1 MCSGVL
7 IMRRVIRKCFVDGP
21 SHWRAIYY
29 FVFYSACIWTLTS
42 CKDHEKK
49 TYQNKLVL
57 VDSLGLPLPMNA
69 APFTYTYK
77 ILSTEDHECLYWK
90 NKFDNS
96 ILVYDLDQGELDRI
110 FSYPKEGPGSV
121 SDIDGITVFSKD
133 SIYFRCESLFGR
145 LILIDSLGRIRNYF
159 HHSDSSITAS
169 NYLEMNA
176 KYNNDIYRTKDDQL
190 ILPLDFPTPFG
201 QYNYPGYPIWAIMDL
216 KQGGTLRKSPARL
229 PEELFVEGGIL
240 PYLRSS
246 CFDGQRII
254 YQFQSD
260 DHLYI
265 LTDIMQ
271 EPSRIRVPSKYAT
284 KNQPLESYDH
294 PFDCFVRS
302 FYYGNLHYDK
312 YRKLFYRVVKH
323 AMTSWQ
329 DLDEEYYF
337 PSQFSIMVMDHE
349 LNLLAEIP
357 FIDTPMSMVNIF
369 VGKKGLYIS
378 KFNPRFQDID
388 EDKLEFAI
396 YQFM

>member
-1 MCSGVL
+1 
-7 IMRRVIRKCFVDGP
+7 MRWVIRKCFVDGP

-29 FVFYSACIWTLTS
+29 FVFCTACILILAS
-42 CKDHEKK
+42 CRKQGYPIYHKE
-49 TYQNKLVL
+49 LVQ
-57 VDSLGLPLPMNA
+57 VDSLVLPLPVNA
-69 APFTYTYK
+69 GPYTITYK
-77 ILSTEDHECLYWK
+77 ILSTDEHECLYWK
-90 NKFDNS
+90 NRFNNS
-96 ILVYDLDQGELDRI
+96 ILVYNLDRGELDRI
-110 FSYPKEGPGSV
+110 FSFPKDGPGSV

-133 SIYFRCESLFGR
+133 SIYLRCESLFGK
-145 LILIDSLGRIRNYF
+145 LVLIDSFGRIRNYLQF
-159 HHSDSSITAS
+159 SDTTLSAS

-176 KYNNDIYRTKDDQL
+176 KFNNDIYRTEGKQM

-229 PEELFVEGGIL
+229 PEELFVEGGVL
-240 PYLRSS
+240 PYYRSS
-246 CFDGQRII
+246 CFDGHRLI
-254 YQFQSD
+254 YQFLSD

-265 LTDIMQ
+265 LNDIME
-271 EPSRIRVPSKYAT
+271 EPLRIKIPSKYAA
-284 KNQPLESYDH
+284 KNHPMESYDH
-294 PFDCFVRS
+294 PYDCTVRS
-302 FYYGNLHYDK
+302 QFYTNLHYDI